1 MVTKLTKSEKLAK
14 MRQALSETDTGS
26 GSAGFLGALSEGVT
40 IVRILPEVGDMPRF
54 FQEVGIHQMPG
65 KDGKRVYCPKFT
77 SRGKLNCP
85 VCEIVDQLYQA
96 GNTASKAFAGQIR
109 VQKKY
114 WMNVIARADD
124 KVGPKIYTPGVL
136 VFRQLMSLIQDPDY
150 GDITDVE
157 DGYDIKI
164 ERKGKGKTD
173 TDYQAR
179 AAKNSS
185 PLSDDPDKVEEWLN
199 AAKDV
204 SYVEVSTNPDADA
217 ELAEGHAVF
226 VLPYKRLEKELDLD
240 NLALETDA
248 EEDEDEEEDERPAT
262 RKASRKVEEASEDD
276 EEEDDEEEET
286 PPARKPASHTARR
299 STRR

>member
-26 GSAGFLGALSEGVT
+26 GSAGFLCALSEGVT

-96 GNTASKAFAGQIR
+96 GDTASKAFAGQIR

-185 PLSDDPDKVEEWLN
+185 PLSDDPDKVDEWLS

-204 SYVEVSTNPDADA
+204 SYVEVSTNPDEDA

-240 NLALETDA
+240 NLELG
-248 EEDEDEEEDERPAT
+248 EDVEDDDEEEEEHPT
-262 RKASRKVEEASEDD
+262 RKTSRKVEEVSEDD
-276 EEEDDEEEET
+276 EEEDDVEET
-286 PPARKPASHTARR
+286 PPTRKPISHTARR

>member
-1 MVTKLTKSEKLAK
+1 MATKLTKSEKLAK

-40 IVRILPEVGDMPRF
+40 IIRILPEVGDMPRF
-54 FQEVGIHQMPG
+54 FQEVGVHQMPG
-65 KDGKRVYCPKFT
+65 KDGKRIFCPKFT
-77 SRGKLNCP
+77 SRGKLTCP
-85 VCEIVDQLYQA
+85 VCEIVDQLYKA
-96 GNTASKAFAGQIR
+96 GDTASKAFAGQIR
-109 VQKKY
+109 AQKKY
-114 WMNVIARADD
+114 WMNTIARADE
-124 KVGPKIYTPGVL
+124 KAGPKIYTPGVL

-164 ERKGKGKTD
+164 ERKGKGRTD

-185 PLSDDPDKVEEWLN
+185 PLSDDPDKVDEWLES
-199 AAKDV
+199 AKDV
-204 SYVEVSTNPDADA
+204 SYVEVSTNPDEDA

-240 NLALETDA
+240 NLELG
-248 EEDEDEEEDERPAT
+248 EDVEDDDEEEEEHPT
-262 RKASRKVEEASEDD
+262 RKTSRKVEEVSEDD
-276 EEEDDEEEET
+276 EEEDDVEET
-286 PPARKPASHTARR
+286 PPARKLISHNARR
-299 STRR
+299 STR

>member
-54 FQEVGIHQMPG
+54 FQEVGRHQMPG

-96 GNTASKAFAGQIR
+96 GDTASKAFAGQIR
-109 VQKKY
+109 AKKEY
-114 WMNVIARADD
+114 WMNVIARADE
-124 KVGPKIYTPGVL
+124 KTGVKIYTPGVM

-164 ERKGKGKTD
+164 ERKGKTKND
-173 TDYQAR
+173 TDYQVR

-204 SYVEVSTNPDADA
+204 SFVEVGTNPDEDA
-217 ELAEGHAVF
+217 ELAEGHAVY

-240 NLALETDA
+240 NLELGEDV
-248 EEDEDEEEDERPAT
+248 EDEDEEEDERPA
-262 RKASRKVEEASEDD
+262 RKTSHKVEEVSEDD
-276 EEEDDEEEET
+276 EEEDDVEET
-286 PPARKPASHTARR
+286 PPARKPISHTARR